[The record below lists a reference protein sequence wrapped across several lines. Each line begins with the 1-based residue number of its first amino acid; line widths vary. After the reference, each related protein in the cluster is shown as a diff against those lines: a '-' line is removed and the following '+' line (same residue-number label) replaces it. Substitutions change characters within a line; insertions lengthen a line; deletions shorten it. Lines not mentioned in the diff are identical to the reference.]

1 MEKKKKDFE
10 TLLNERENKCR
21 KLFKEMLEYKNKE
34 YDENLDIVELIGKVI
49 QYYTFYAGEL
59 RVLKQALIGNTIQFD
74 IDGDLVE
81 VNDNGR
87 LVLIDKY
94 YNLIVNEDYKKVAY
108 MYKDFELK
116 DGQTYDDLYDIE
128 YEKLDNLYR
137 KMLEFLGEKDLEN
150 EKNIEGKMLEK
161 YPFYLLDI
169 KRINTYE
176 PYSTV
181 IERLNIM
188 ENVYEKLSRDYKNY
202 EENMKKYK
210 EFQEGIYE
218 DVVEEIEE

>member
-1 MEKKKKDFE
+1 MGKKEKDYE
-10 TLLNERENKCR
+10 TLLKERENKCR
-21 KLFKEMLEYKNKE
+21 KLFKKMLEYKNKE
-34 YDENLDIVELIGKVI
+34 YNENLDIVDLIGKVI

-137 KMLEFLGEKDLEN
+137 KMLEFLVEKDLEN
-150 EKNIEGKMLEK
+150 EKNLEGRMLEK

-181 IERLNIM
+181 IERLNVM

-210 EFQEGIYE
+210 EFQEDIYE
-218 DVVEEIEE
+218 DVVEEIKE

>member
-1 MEKKKKDFE
+1 MGKKEKDYE
-10 TLLNERENKCR
+10 TLLKERENKCR
-21 KLFKEMLEYKNKE
+21 KLFKKMLEYKNKE
-34 YDENLDIVELIGKVI
+34 YNENLDIVDLIGKVI

-137 KMLEFLGEKDLEN
+137 KMLEFLVEKDLEN
-150 EKNIEGKMLEK
+150 EKNL
-161 YPFYLLDI
+161 
-169 KRINTYE
+169 
-176 PYSTV
+176 
-181 IERLNIM
+181 
-188 ENVYEKLSRDYKNY
+188 
-202 EENMKKYK
+202 
-210 EFQEGIYE
+210 
-218 DVVEEIEE
+218 